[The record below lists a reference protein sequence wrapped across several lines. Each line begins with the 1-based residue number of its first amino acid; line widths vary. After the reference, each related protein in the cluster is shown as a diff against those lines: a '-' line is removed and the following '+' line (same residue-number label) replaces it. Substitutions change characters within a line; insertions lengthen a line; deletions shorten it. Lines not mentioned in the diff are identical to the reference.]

1 MLCSRAES
9 MRNALGL
16 SEQDRVPT
24 FDWALEAEAVGAVEP
39 RSFVRRPACPR
50 LYETPHDSWR
60 QLWQRAGEW
69 LGKQGEYARSAP
81 ALEVWAQCEGGHSIE
96 NSGHLEHWPGLAHS
110 LRRGPR
116 ILTGLVAVQSTGAG
130 HHGYPGATVVVE
142 TPSGGAAGALK
153 LVQVLAR
160 QGIGGCLATQGN
172 GGRWGIVKLIYSP
185 CWYAAD
191 EERVFGV
198 DWARWTGA
206 PGDQNESK
214 RLWCE
219 HAGLAISQVMRELPP
234 LCIDSVFFDE
244 YAATDRLWLLSKPA
258 LLRLCAVSHEQLAA
272 ELARLGAEPL
282 PVSDLQQH
290 WNKTAARKRVAAM
303 LADRGFQDEVQ
314 RHLDSIERA
323 KARARRTKPKL
334 S

>member
-1 MLCSRAES
+1 MLSNGDEC
-9 MRNALGL
+9 MRDALGL
-16 SEQDRVPT
+16 FAGGRMHT
-24 FDWALEAEAVGAVEP
+24 FDWALEAEAVGTVEP
-39 RSFVRRPACPR
+39 RTFVRRLACPR

-69 LGKQGEYARSAP
+69 LGKQGEYARSVS
-81 ALEVWAQCEGGHSIE
+81 ALEVWAQCEGGDSIE
-96 NSGHLEHWPGLAHS
+96 NSSPLERWPALAHS
-110 LRRGPR
+110 LRRAPR
-116 ILTGLVAVQSTGAG
+116 ILTGLVAVQSTAAG

-153 LVQVLAR
+153 LVQVLTR

-191 EERVFGV
+191 EQRVFGV
-198 DWARWTGA
+198 DWARWTEA

-219 HAGLAISQVMRELPP
+219 HVALAVSKVLLEFAP
-234 LCIDSVFFDE
+234 LCIDSLFFDE
-244 YAATDRLWLLSKPA
+244 YAATDRLWLLNKPA
-258 LLRLCAVSHEQLAA
+258 LRRLCAVSHEQLAA
-272 ELARLGAEPL
+272 ELARLSAEPV

-290 WNKTAARKRVAAM
+290 WNKMAARRRVAAM
-303 LADRGFQDEVQ
+303 LEDRGFQDEVQ

-323 KARARRTKPKL
+323 KARARRTKTKL